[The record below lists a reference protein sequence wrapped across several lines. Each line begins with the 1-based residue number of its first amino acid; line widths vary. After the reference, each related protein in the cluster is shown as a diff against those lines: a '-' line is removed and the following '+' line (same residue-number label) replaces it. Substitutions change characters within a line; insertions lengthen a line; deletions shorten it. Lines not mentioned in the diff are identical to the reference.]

1 MPGRASPDDGAPLTA
16 GFAVSALSTNSTRAA
31 AATST
36 ADAAGTVA
44 ADGRP
49 RPWYRQIRLDAVWTA
64 ILLVPLFFVITD
76 DMPVLHKTEGAA
88 GILGFAGLYI
98 WATTTMPTWP
108 ILPKKM
114 SALDELRPIA
124 GRFALLAVVAAVSG
138 PGLDWWYTVFY
149 LPYFCAI
156 IMYATTLRVG
166 LPLSGCLCLLTVVVF
181 ALFAPRANIAGMAAG
196 CSFSSVAIA
205 LGRIGADVQERRQV
219 KERELAAAAEREEIG
234 RDVHDL
240 LGHSLTVLTLKA
252 EVAHRLVRRSPE
264 AAERELAEIVE
275 LSRAALADVR
285 ATVTRLRVPDLAGQ
299 MEASRTA
306 FAAADIAAAFT
317 GRAGDV
323 PLPQRELLAWALR
336 EATTNVLRHAGA
348 ARVNVELAPGRV
360 RVQDDGAG
368 IAGHRPGNGLT
379 GLRERVEAAG
389 GTLVLTSPA
398 PGGNAARPGTVL
410 EVIL

>member
-1 MPGRASPDDGAPLTA
+1 MN
-16 GFAVSALSTNSTRAA
+16 AVSANSTRAA
-31 AATST
+31 TASST
-36 ADAAGTVA
+36 ADTADTADTVA
-44 ADGRP
+44 ADDRP
-49 RPWYRQIRLDAVWTA
+49 RPWYRRIEPNSVWA
-64 ILLVPLFFVITD
+64 LLLLVPLFFVLTA
-76 DMPVLHKTEGAA
+76 DMPVSLKALGVA
-88 GILGFAGLYI
+88 GIVGFACLYS
-98 WATTTMPTWP
+98 WAVSTMPTWLA
-108 ILPKKM
+108 LP
-114 SALDELRPIA
+114 AGAGAVGQLRPVA
-124 GRFALLAVVAAVSG
+124 SRLALLAGAAAVSG
-138 PGLDWWYTVFY
+138 PGLEWWYTVFY

-166 LPLSGCLCLLTVVVF
+166 LTVSGCLCVLT
-181 ALFAPRANIAGMAAG
+181 ALFFLVLAPRANIAELAAG

-219 KERELAAAAEREEIG
+219 KERELAAATEREEIG

-368 IAGHRPGNGLT
+368 LAGHRPGNGLT

-398 PGGNAARPGTVL
+398 PGGTAVRPGTVL
-410 EVIL
+410 EVNL